1 MYYINKVQDIR
12 DAFIYK
18 YQVGDFS
25 IDKTGQKT
33 IELLSANF
41 IADEPAI
48 FGTPNQHYIN
58 AEIEWYESQST
69 NINDIYGG
77 QKEPPKA
84 WKYTADK
91 HGNINSN
98 YGTLIFSDKYHNQYN
113 HVLNELKKNPFSRRG
128 TMVYNR
134 PSIWA
139 EYNEN
144 GKNDFICTGSVS
156 YYIRENKLNCVV
168 QMRSNDIIF
177 GYRNDYAWQKYVLNK
192 LCNELKLPIGNIYW
206 QVQNLHLYEKHFHL
220 IKSYK

>member
-18 YQVGDFS
+18 LQCGDFS
-25 IDKTGQKT
+25 IDKTGQQT

-48 FGTPNQHYIN
+48 FGTPNLHYIN

-69 NINDIYGG
+69 NINDIYNGT
-77 QKEPPKA
+77 KEPPKA

-98 YGTLIFSDKYHNQYN
+98 YGTLIFSDKYYNQYN
-113 HVLNELKKNPFSRRG
+113 QVLNELKKNPFSRRG

-134 PSIWA
+134 PSIWV

-144 GKNDFICTGSVS
+144 GKNDFICTNATNF
-156 YYIRENKLNCVV
+156 YIRDNLLHCVV
-168 QMRSNDIIF
+168 HQRSGDSVFGFKNDNAWHQYILEKLA
-177 GYRNDYAWQKYVLNK
+177 NDLEVLTGHVFFQ
-192 LCNELKLPIGNIYW
+192 IA
-206 QVQNLHLYEKHFHL
+206 NLHIYEKHFKL
-220 IKSYK
+220 IK